1 MRLGEALVA
10 SVAPPASFVSWL
22 VSSFQLQ
29 ARRRVRRSNRT
40 RNFIS
45 PTVDR
50 SSAASCRQCKRI
62 VGSPMHAF
70 RFAGKLVK
78 HVRAAAQS
86 HPDLLRLPKSPLM
99 RRFLLP
105 CVGKLVTVTTGVP
118 FQRRLTN
125 SRSAAFR
132 MRVRV
137 ISDGRVIFSSHSF
150 SNRRLKLM
158 ATLRQREC
166 GFVGHRSKK
175 RVPNRRNALTATFIE
190 TA

>member
-1 MRLGEALVA
+1 VFHPLVLFGVAAIENALSFRHAGVF
-10 SVAPPASFVSWL
+10 VGLIAPE
-22 VSSFQLQ
+22 
-29 ARRRVRRSNRT
+29 
-40 RNFIS
+40 I
-45 PTVDR
+45 
-50 SSAASCRQCKRI
+50 SSALRLIALQRRHAGNVSDRRFANA
-62 VGSPMHAF
+62 AF

-99 RRFLLP
+99 RRFLLA

-125 SRSAAFR
+125 SRSAAFS
-132 MRVRV
+132 RVRV